1 MEEGKAVAVGI
12 LGCGAIGSLL
22 ARLLSRKG
30 TRLYVAALW
39 DRNEW
44 KARALAES
52 LPSRPLVVPL
62 PEMAGICDILVEAA
76 SQEGALEVARVAALH
91 KKPAVILSVGA
102 ALTHPE
108 ILELARDG
116 ARLHFPSGAIAGLDA
131 VKAAKEGGLRSVSLT
146 TRKPPRAL
154 EGAPFVV
161 ERGIDL
167 SAISEPTM
175 LYEGPAREAVRLFPQ
190 NVNVAAALSLAGL
203 GPDRTTVRIV
213 ADPSLDRNVHE
224 IRLEGDFGKVEIRV
238 ENVPCP
244 DNPKTSMLAA
254 LSALALVEQL
264 AESVRVG
271 T

>member
-1 MEEGKAVAVGI
+1 VEGKGVGVGI
-12 LGCGAIGSLL
+12 VGCGAIGSVL
-22 ARLLSRKG
+22 ARLLSRKSVKIF
-30 TRLYVAALW
+30 VAALW

-44 KARALAES
+44 KARSLAES
-52 LPSRPLVVPL
+52 LPGRPLILPP
-62 PEMAGICDILVEAA
+62 PEMAGVCDILVEAA

-108 ILELARDG
+108 LLELAKEG
-116 ARLHFPSGAIAGLDA
+116 AKIFFPSGAIAGLDA
-131 VKAAKEGGLRSVSLT
+131 VKAAKEGGLKSVVLT
-146 TRKPPRAL
+146 TRKPPKAL

-161 ERGIDL
+161 ERGVDL
-167 SAISEPTM
+167 SNLSEPTL
-175 LYEGPAREAVRLFPQ
+175 LYEGPAREAVRLFPA

-203 GPDRTTVRIV
+203 GPERTKVRIV
-213 ADPSLDRNVHE
+213 ADPSLERNVHE
-224 IRLEGDFGKVEIRV
+224 LRLEGDFGTVEVRV

-244 DNPKTSMLAA
+244 ENPKTSMLAA

-264 AESVRVG
+264 ADSVRVG